1 MSPEQALG
9 RTVDARADLFAL
21 GVVLFEMATGRA
33 PFQGDTA
40 AAVFDHLLNR
50 PHPPLLT
57 LNPALPRS
65 LEVII
70 DKALEKDPDRRY
82 RSATE
87 ILRDLRAVDVSMA
100 TGREARGDVPRAQPA
115 RPRSP
120 CCLSSI

>member
-9 RTVDARADLFAL
+9 RALDARTDLFAL

-50 PHPPLLT
+50 PQPPLLT
-57 LNPALPRS
+57 LKPSLPQS
-65 LEVII
+65 LEIII

-82 RSATE
+82 RSAGDF
-87 ILRDLRAVDVSMA
+87 LRDLRAIDVSMA
-100 TGREARGDVPRAQPA
+100 
-115 RPRSP
+115 
-120 CCLSSI
+120 